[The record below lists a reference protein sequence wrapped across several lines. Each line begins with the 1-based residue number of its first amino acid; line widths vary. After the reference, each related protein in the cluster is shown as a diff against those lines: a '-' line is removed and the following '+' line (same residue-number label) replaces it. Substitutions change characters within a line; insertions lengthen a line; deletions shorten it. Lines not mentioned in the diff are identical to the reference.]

1 MGANDAIIF
10 DAARV
15 REFEC
20 MAPQAMMG
28 TVSARDSTT
37 ALPICMP
44 FLISGA
50 FRLSAAV
57 WGGRTRHVAHHI
69 CRMPMFRHRS
79 LAITLPAL
87 YPGPPIEES
96 SNAPK

>member
-57 WGGRTRHVAHHI
+57 WGGRGGEGMLLTISAGCQCSGIVA
-69 CRMPMFRHRS
+69 
-79 LAITLPAL
+79 
-87 YPGPPIEES
+87 
-96 SNAPK
+96 